1 MLRVLLADD
10 EEIIRN
16 SISKMIPWE
25 SLGCELVGAAANG
38 MEAYNMICDSYPD
51 IVITDIKMPILDGL
65 ELIERAVLL
74 DKDIE
79 FIVLSGYSDFKFAQ
93 KAMKYGVR
101 YYHLKPTRREDLEET
116 LKKLSE
122 DARIRAEKERRR
134 RESLLLD
141 LKYPLQ
147 KSLLLESLNSPLEL
161 KQIFHNYSG
170 FLEFPPEKT
179 VFCLCSFLEEPQLTA
194 FLKDSLQFLNKT
206 GITMLFPPV
215 YVKNNLCLLL
225 RINDLAAENSLNGY
239 VLSRSYPGQTVG
251 YETRF
256 YHYGSLSE
264 ALEVLI
270 MKVSRYGRILFTDPS
285 GRPEELH
292 NSLTEPVKISN
303 AEQAVLHASETAEII
318 QALRE
323 IFSPVN
329 SLITAQVI
337 AIRLLLQVQNHST
350 EGFLYA
356 QDLQKLYALN
366 SVQDILDFTCGL
378 ILKQRFAV
386 RGADSG
392 ESPVEKLKL
401 YVDSHLDSEHLSLK
415 WLAEHLLFISVGYLS
430 KLFLRSEG
438 EKFSEY
444 LNKKRMERAKELMRV
459 YHNTNIQ
466 DIAQEVGFGNNPRYF
481 GQVFKKYTGM
491 TPSEYMQKL

>member
-116 LKKLSE
+116 LKKISE
-122 DARIRAEKERRR
+122 DARIRAEKEQQR
-134 RESLLLD
+134 RESILLD

-161 KQIFHNYSG
+161 KKLFHNYSG
-170 FLEFPPEKT
+170 FLKFSPEKT
-179 VFCLCSFLEEPQLTA
+179 AFCLCSFLEEPQLSA
-194 FLKDSLQFLNKT
+194 FLTDIFQFLKKN
-206 GITMLFPPV
+206 GIAMLFPPV
-215 YVKNNLCLLL
+215 YVKNNLSLLL
-225 RINDLAAENSLNGY
+225 RIKDLTAESALNNY

-256 YHYGSLSE
+256 YHYGSLHE

-285 GRPEELH
+285 GRPEEVR
-292 NSLTEPVKISN
+292 NSLTEPLKIGKT
-303 AEQAVLHASETAEII
+303 EETVLHASETAEII

-337 AIRLLLQVQNHST
+337 AIRLLLQIQNQGAES
-350 EGFLYA
+350 FLHA
-356 QDLQKLYALN
+356 QDLQNLYTLS
-366 SVQDILDFTCGL
+366 SVQDILDFTCDL
-378 ILKQRFAV
+378 ILKQRFAAK
-386 RGADSG
+386 GTASL

-401 YVDSHLDSEHLSLK
+401 YVDQHLDSENLSLK

-430 KLFLRSEG
+430 KLFLRTEG

-481 GQVFKKYTGM
+481 GQVFKKYTGI